1 LFSYKITVKKSYL
14 RVYFYLC
21 RNRVGGSSNKELPY
35 YVVAATDVNL
45 IAFTY
50 TLDKVT
56 LWMSADNI

>member
-1 LFSYKITVKKSYL
+1 LLST
-14 RVYFYLC
+14 
-21 RNRVGGSSNKELPY
+21 
-35 YVVAATDVNL
+35 TDVNL